1 MVCPG
6 PMFIVSSC
14 TQGSRGHD
22 TLGEADKTVNALV
35 TTKNTSMNY
44 IKKAWM
50 KNKKIRFVAVS
61 SKSHSYT
68 R

>member
-22 TLGEADKTVNALV
+22 TLGRQ
-35 TTKNTSMNY
+35 TKR
-44 IKKAWM
+44 KEQLPKP
-50 KNKKIRFVAVS
+50 KHKIEL
-61 SKSHSYT
+61 SKEGLDEK
-68 R
+68 